1 MVIKDRL
8 ITHGMWL
15 AIQYAHSQHIP
26 LELGPDDF
34 WILIMQGFCKHMEL
48 KHEEL
53 RSKFVNFDGK
63 KELKIVRDHFVKG
76 AQNNWEDVFTDFTK
90 LVKENIGD
98 DNYTNL
104 VPKFSTTTPLAQAI
118 SEASLMNAVQ
128 HYFSFAVMTGCGIS
142 KVRLTGSLEDW
153 KSLYKTTENLA
164 QYNLGWWIP
173 HVLEPLEMIMKTY
186 ENSSNPSQELKD
198 FWKYIFKYYGAGG
211 SGMNPRI
218 DGWLLNFFPY
228 IDDRQSKM
236 AKRNIK

>member
-1 MVIKDRL
+1 
-8 ITHGMWL
+8 
-15 AIQYAHSQHIP
+15 
-26 LELGPDDF
+26 
-34 WILIMQGFCKHMEL
+34 MEL